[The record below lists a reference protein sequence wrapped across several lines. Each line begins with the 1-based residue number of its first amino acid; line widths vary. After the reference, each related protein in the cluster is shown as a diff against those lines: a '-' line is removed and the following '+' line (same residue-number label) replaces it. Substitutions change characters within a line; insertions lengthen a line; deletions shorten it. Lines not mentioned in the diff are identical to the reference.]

1 MITTPFNDMNISSQL
16 LNLAWLL
23 RLFPTDLSYFYSLTS
38 HYFLHPLHTS
48 QIGFIKS
55 IHIHHLIA
63 DVTIIS
69 ELQDGGPARS
79 GTCPESH
86 HEYSKGHWG
95 WSPHPFWGS

>member
-1 MITTPFNDMNISSQL
+1 MIATPFNDMNIPSQL
-16 LNLAWLL
+16 LNSNSFLLASKTLPN
-23 RLFPTDLSYFYSLTS
+23 RSYFYSLTS

-63 DVTIIS
+63 DVTLIS
-69 ELQDGGPARS
+69 QLQDGGPARS

-86 HEYSKGHWG
+86 SE
-95 WSPHPFWGS
+95 